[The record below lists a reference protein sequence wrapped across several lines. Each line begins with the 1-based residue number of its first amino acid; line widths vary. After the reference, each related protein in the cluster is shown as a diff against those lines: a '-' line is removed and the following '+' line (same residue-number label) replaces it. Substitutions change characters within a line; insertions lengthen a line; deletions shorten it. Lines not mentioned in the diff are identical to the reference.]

1 MSTRRAISVTGYL
14 VLGALTMITPLSTN
28 LFVPSLPSIAA
39 AFGAPIASVQA
50 SVSAALI
57 GIAVGQ
63 LVIGSIS
70 DRTGRRA
77 PALIG
82 TTVFVLVSVLC
93 MLSTSLPMLIALRFV
108 QGFAGASGVVLARA
122 SIRDRLDGAEAAQ
135 GLSRLLIVAAIAPI
149 VGPFL
154 GALALN
160 VMDWRGVFAVLAV
173 MGLIAF
179 GMSLRWFPE
188 TLHRDARSGA
198 GAQIGREARQRMLR
212 DPRFWAFVAVAG
224 LLGLISF
231 SWLSTSAFVFMRGYG
246 LEPTGYGAI
255 LGLTSAT
262 FLTSAWVNSRRV
274 MTIGARRALLQ
285 GLVVVAV
292 GSTILCVG
300 AVTHAPLWVLIVGSI
315 LGVGFYGGMIANA
328 QAMAMARYGDAVGTA
343 SAFLGSAQ
351 FLLGAVLPPLIT
363 GLVGPEW
370 SMGATMLV
378 AALLSMLLA
387 QFASRQ
393 HAPSPAR
400 VEVADSVG

>member
-1 MSTRRAISVTGYL
+1 MTGYL

-28 LFVPSLPSIAA
+28 VFVPSLPSIAA
-39 AFGAPIASVQA
+39 AFQAPAASVQVL
-50 SVSAALI
+50 VSAALI

-82 TTVFVLVSVLC
+82 TAIFVLVSVLC
-93 MLSTSLPMLIALRFV
+93 MFANSLPVLIALRFV

-149 VGPFL
+149 IGPFL

-160 VMDWRGVFAVLAV
+160 VIDWRGVFAVLAV
-173 MGLIAF
+173 MGLVAF

-188 TLHRDARSGA
+188 THHRAARSGE
-198 GAQIGREARQRMLR
+198 GAQIGREARERMMR

-262 FLTSAWVNSRRV
+262 FLTSAWLNSRRV
-274 MTIGARRALLQ
+274 MTIGARAALLQ

-292 GSTILCVG
+292 GSAILCVG
-300 AVTHAPLWVLIVGSI
+300 AVTHAPLWVLIIGSI

-351 FLLGAVLPPLIT
+351 FLLGALIPPVIT

-378 AALLSMLLA
+378 AALLSMALA
-387 QFASRQ
+387 RFASR
-393 HAPSPAR
+393 ARVTDAVR
-400 VEVADSVG
+400 VEVV